1 MSAKRLVIAILAFGL
16 LSVPGIVGQDYGYPF
31 HDDTF
36 GLDPHDNT
44 FGLDPHDNTF
54 GPDPHDNT
62 FGPDPHD
69 NTFGLDP
76 YDNTFGLDPHDNTFG
91 LDPHDNT
98 FGPGPYTPDGPYPG
112 QSPSGEDYTSF
123 YITESPPNAE
133 SMMDLGYA
141 SDVPSLPEVASSS
154 YEPDVAMILE
164 QQSVPVSS
172 SPGYER
178 GMAMAQQVGSFGQ
191 QYIPN
196 QLWIVDAYGQRRSS
210 ITMPL
215 YRWAREEIIP
225 AVSGE
230 LVIYERYPSG
240 HVERYYPGHVTR
252 GRMYQMWFYADTLG
266 RHDVIYSI
274 HTSRGWYNSNRI
286 WFDVY
291 RPWRSW
297 NPWGPGP
304 YRGSTGISMS
314 SHGGTT
320 RMISSDGDI
329 SISTSASWM

>member
-16 LSVPGIVGQDYGYPF
+16 LSVPGVVGQDYGYPF
-31 HDDTF
+31 YDD
-36 GLDPHDNT
+36 P
-44 FGLDPHDNTF
+44 F
-54 GPDPHDNT
+54 GPDTYGDS
-62 FGPDPHD
+62 FGPDTYGD
-69 NTFGLDP
+69 SFGPDTYGDP
-76 YDNTFGLDPHDNTFG
+76 YIHDS
-91 LDPHDNT
+91 
-98 FGPGPYTPDGPYPG
+98 YIPDGPYPE

-154 YEPDVAMILE
+154 YEPDAAMILE
-164 QQSVPVSS
+164 QQSVSVSS

-191 QYIPN
+191 QYVPN
-196 QLWIVDAYGQRRSS
+196 QLCIVDAYGQRRSS

-252 GRMYQMWFYADTLG
+252 GRRYQMWFYADTPG
-266 RHDVIYSI
+266 RHDVMYSVR
-274 HTSRGWYNSNRI
+274 TSRGWYNSNRI

-291 RPWRSW
+291 RPGRSW

-304 YRGSTGISMS
+304 YRGSTGISMTS
-314 SHGGTT
+314 SGGTT
-320 RMISSDGDI
+320 RMISSDGGI